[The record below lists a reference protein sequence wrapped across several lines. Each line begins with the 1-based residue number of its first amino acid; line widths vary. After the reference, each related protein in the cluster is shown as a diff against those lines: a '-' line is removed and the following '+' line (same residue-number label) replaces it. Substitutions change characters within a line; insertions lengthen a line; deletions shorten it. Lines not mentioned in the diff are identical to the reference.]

1 MEHGLEGLLEKCQIL
16 AHGQIFLP
24 VMNTDVLLS
33 LPDKPVPLHV
43 HAVILADVLGVV
55 VVGFTAADEAIFVLV
70 VNVSEALAFWLRK
83 AVLVHLADGTFI
95 DFTPGL
101 ADVFVPELVQI
112 GCRFIDTPIDRR
124 GMNPLHDGK
133 LFRQYRAILR
143 EIKPDLVLTYTI
155 KPNIYGGLACRMAHI
170 PYAVNI
176 TGLGST
182 IENGGWLKKFVLALY
197 RPALKG
203 ARVVFFEN
211 AGNRDTLAA
220 TGVVPKGRDVVLHGA
235 GVNLEDYPCQPYP
248 QEGPVRFLFVGRVMH
263 EKGVD
268 ELFAAAKRMKQQY
281 GEQVEFHMVGS
292 FEEAYKPVMDPL
304 EQAGVVRYHGYQSD
318 MKPFYAMADCVVLP
332 SYHEG
337 MSNVLLE
344 AAASGRPLIT
354 SDIPGCREAVEN
366 GVSGY
371 LCPARDA
378 GALYETMRRFA
389 ALPVEQ
395 RSQMGRCGRER
406 MEQQFSKTAV
416 VAETIKHLE
425 I

>member
-1 MEHGLEGLLEKCQIL
+1 MKRPMQIL
-16 AHGQIFLP
+16 
-24 VMNTDVLLS
+24 
-33 LPDKPVPLHV
+33 
-43 HAVILADVLGVV
+43 ILANHSGGLYDFRKDLIAELKTHASVAVAV
-55 VVGFTAADEAIFVLV
+55 PHNDRWDEL
-70 VNVSEALAFWLRK
+70 N
-83 AVLVHLADGTFI
+83 
-95 DFTPGL
+95 GL
-101 ADVFVPELVQI
+101 ADRVIEL
-112 GCRFIDTPIDRR
+112 PIDRR

-133 LFRQYRAILR
+133 LFSQYRAILG

-176 TGLGST
+176 TGLGSA

-203 ARVVFFEN
+203 AKVVFFEN

-248 QEGPVRFLFVGRVMH
+248 QAGPVRFLFVGRVMH

-292 FEEAYKPVMDPL
+292 FEEAYKPVMDQL
-304 EQAGVVRYHGYQSD
+304 EQAGVVKYHGYQSD
-318 MKPFYAMADCVVLP
+318 MKPFYAMTSCVVLP

-371 LCPARDA
+371 LCPAKDA
-378 GALYETMRRFA
+378 DALYEAMRRFA
-389 ALPVEQ
+389 ALSVEQ

-416 VAETIKHLE
+416 VAETIKQLE

>member
-1 MEHGLEGLLEKCQIL
+1 MKRPMQIL
-16 AHGQIFLP
+16 
-24 VMNTDVLLS
+24 
-33 LPDKPVPLHV
+33 
-43 HAVILADVLGVV
+43 ILANHSGGLYDFRKDLIAELKTHASVAVAV
-55 VVGFTAADEAIFVLV
+55 PHNDRWDEL
-70 VNVSEALAFWLRK
+70 N
-83 AVLVHLADGTFI
+83 
-95 DFTPGL
+95 GL
-101 ADVFVPELVQI
+101 ADRVIEL
-112 GCRFIDTPIDRR
+112 PIDRR

-133 LFRQYRAILR
+133 LFRQYRAILG

-176 TGLGST
+176 TGLGSA
-182 IENGGWLKKFVLALY
+182 IENGGWLKNFVLALY

-220 TGVVPKGRDVVLHGA
+220 TGVVPKGRGVVLHGA

-292 FEEAYKPVMDPL
+292 FEEAYKPVMDQL
-304 EQAGVVRYHGYQSD
+304 EQAGVVKYHGYQSD
-318 MKPFYAMADCVVLP
+318 MKPFYAMAGCVVLP

-337 MSNVLLE
+337 LSNVLLE

-371 LCPARDA
+371 LCPAKDA
-378 GALYETMRRFA
+378 DALYEAMRRFA
-389 ALPVEQ
+389 ALSVEQ

>member
-1 MEHGLEGLLEKCQIL
+1 MKRPMQIL
-16 AHGQIFLP
+16 
-24 VMNTDVLLS
+24 
-33 LPDKPVPLHV
+33 
-43 HAVILADVLGVV
+43 ILANHSGGLYDFRKDLIAELKTHASVAVAV
-55 VVGFTAADEAIFVLV
+55 PHNDRWDEL
-70 VNVSEALAFWLRK
+70 N
-83 AVLVHLADGTFI
+83 
-95 DFTPGL
+95 GL
-101 ADVFVPELVQI
+101 ADRVIEL
-112 GCRFIDTPIDRR
+112 PIDRR

-133 LFRQYRAILR
+133 LFRQYRAILG

-176 TGLGST
+176 TGLGSA

-203 ARVVFFEN
+203 AKVVFFEN

-248 QEGPVRFLFVGRVMH
+248 QAGPVRFLFVGRVMH

-292 FEEAYKPVMDPL
+292 FEEAYKPVMDQL
-304 EQAGVVRYHGYQSD
+304 EQAGVVKYHGYQSD
-318 MKPFYAMADCVVLP
+318 MKPFYAMTSCVVLP

-371 LCPARDA
+371 LCPAKDA
-378 GALYETMRRFA
+378 DALYEAMRRFA
-389 ALPVEQ
+389 ALSVEQ

-416 VAETIKHLE
+416 VAETIKQLE